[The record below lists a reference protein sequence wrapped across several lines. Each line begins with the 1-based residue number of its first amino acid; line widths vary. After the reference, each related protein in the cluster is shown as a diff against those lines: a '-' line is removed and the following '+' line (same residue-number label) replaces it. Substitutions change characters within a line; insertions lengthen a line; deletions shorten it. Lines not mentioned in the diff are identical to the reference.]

1 MGISSVSSSL
11 NRDTEIVSLQRPY
24 VLPENFYNLDVKW
37 PYRLSGS
44 PFVTQLLKEGLSMPG
59 KGGWF
64 GSVPWL

>member
-24 VLPENFYNLDVKW
+24 VLLENFYNLDVKW